1 MFSLKL
7 FVIIALV
14 GSLLTAGAL
23 QIKPVGAIDKQSFKQ
38 QLLDK
43 ILSEEEDS
51 GNGDNETSARVKTSD
66 NSTADVK
73 DNAVKQLTSKKD
85 SNTLPDIVAETSDR
99 TNNIKSTAQKIRDEI
114 LNEAGVKLTNEEEKQ
129 VNQDDNKILGS
140 SVSDSKQGNNCR
152 SGDVLNGA
160 SNKKDLK
167 ILSKC
172 EEVIGTVKHAKKMND
187 GDYKFALKVRDKY
200 KYLINKI
207 NKKKTGGFL
216 IVEIVPK
223 DQKIKGVFKPKTGDK
238 VDVWGA
244 WVTDKPKGW
253 HEIHP
258 AWKVSKIK

>member
-1 MFSLKL
+1 MIAYKLLILLPIMLSLKL
-7 FVIIALV
+7 FAIIVLAA
-14 GSLLTAGAL
+14 SLLTTGAL
-23 QIKPVGAIDKQSFKQ
+23 ISKPAIAISKQNLKQ

-43 ILSEEEDS
+43 IL
-51 GNGDNETSARVKTSD
+51 NGT
-66 NSTADVK
+66 
-73 DNAVKQLTSKKD
+73 LTD
-85 SNTLPDIVAETSDR
+85 TSDR
-99 TNNIKSTAQKIRDEI
+99 INNIKSNVQKIKDKI
-114 LNEAGVKLTNEEEKQ
+114 LNEVGIRLTKNEEKQ
-129 VNQDDNKILGS
+129 VNQEDNKILS
-140 SVSDSKQGNNCR
+140 SSASASKQSSNCR
-152 SGDVLNGA
+152 SGDVLKGA

-200 KYLINKI
+200 KFLINKI

-223 DQKIKGVFKPKTGDK
+223 DQKIKGVIKPKTGDK

-258 AWKVSKIK
+258 TWKVSKIK

>member
-1 MFSLKL
+1 MSSLKL
-7 FVIIALV
+7 FLIIVLA
-14 GSLLTAGAL
+14 GSLLASGAL
-23 QIKPVGAIDKQSFKQ
+23 QLKPALAINKQSAKQ

-43 ILSEEEDS
+43 VLSEDEDGGKNRNNASDSSSPDSSKANTQGGS
-51 GNGDNETSARVKTSD
+51 GTF
-66 NSTADVK
+66 
-73 DNAVKQLTSKKD
+73 
-85 SNTLPDIVAETSDR
+85 PDIVAETSDR
-99 TNNIKSTAQKIRDEI
+99 ANNIKSTAQKLRDKI
-114 LNEAGVKLTNEEEKQ
+114 LGEAGLTLSKEEEKQ
-129 VNQDDNKILGS
+129 VNQDDNKILS
-140 SVSDSKQGNNCR
+140 SSASASKQSDNCR
-152 SGDVLNGA
+152 SGDVLKGA

-172 EEVIGTVKHAKKMND
+172 EEVIGTVKHAKKMSD

-200 KYLINKI
+200 KFLINKI

-223 DQKIKGVFKPKTGDK
+223 DQKIKGVVKPKTGDK

-258 AWKVSKIK
+258 AWKVAKIK